1 MSGLLGCANQC
12 IIGKMCLRSILSRR
26 LLGASDDRPLS
37 SLQAVCK
44 STAVKIDL
52 HRLPGHCDWFIW
64 CMHCCRLLAASV
76 HRQGGSIYIYKPQM
90 YCLMWC
96 TVFRIDCQA
105 TVLDSQ
111 TDVLPHDMQCIN
123 TWHSSPGKVL
133 ALCLIHRMYALL
145 PRMHACTLLTATV
158 DRQYSSL
165 QAIGTLNWIHWL
177 L

>member
-1 MSGLLGCANQC
+1 MQTSASLGKCVWDPFYL
-12 IIGKMCLRSILSRR
+12 GDCLELHMTVHLAHCKLSVNWM
-26 LLGASDDRPLS
+26 LS
-37 SLQAVCK
+37 N
-44 STAVKIDL
+44 IDL
-52 HRLPGHCDWFIW
+52 NRLPGHCDWFIW
-64 CMHCCRLLAASV
+64 CMHCCRLLAATV
-76 HRQGGSIYIYKPQM
+76 HRQGGSIYIYKPQV

-111 TDVLPHDMQCIN
+111 TDVLPHDMQCIK
-123 TWHSSPGKVL
+123 TRHSGPGKVL

-145 PRMHACTLLTATV
+145 SRMHACTLLTATV